1 MIIDFLLDLTVKLFG
16 WLKKKSKN
24 TYWTNME
31 LVNSQKLKQQLLNQ
45 IIEDLLKLGVEVP
58 EELKI
63 KGDNENGK

>member
-1 MIIDFLLDLTVKLFG
+1 MIVDFLLDLTVKIFG

-45 IIEDLLKLGVEVP
+45 IVEDLLKLGVEVP
-58 EELKI
+58 EELKNKI
-63 KGDNENGK
+63 GDKQ

>member
-1 MIIDFLLDLTVKLFG
+1 MIVDFLLDLTVKLFG

-24 TYWTNME
+24 TYWINME

-63 KGDNENGK
+63 KGDN